1 MSGNKTE
8 TRRILPKIAL
18 GAIASTVNPE
28 MNVLRKTEIV
38 SIVVRLVISKL
49 FVTAEIQTEIPD
61 HTNVVQRKNV
71 RLLLIDH
78 LDTIQTP
85 TMKIFEKIPPKE
97 EMKSA
102 SIKNS
107 TLITSIYR

>member
-1 MSGNKTE
+1 MIGNETE
-8 TRRILPKIAL
+8 ANRILRKIAL

-38 SIVVRLVISKL
+38 SIVVRLVTSKL
-49 FVTAEIQTEIPD
+49 FVTTEIPD
-61 HTNVVQRKNV
+61 HTSVVQRRNV
-71 RLLLIDH
+71 PLLLIDH
-78 LDTIQTP
+78 LDTTRTP
-85 TMKIFEKIPPKE
+85 TTKIFEKIPPKE